1 MRIGVFKR
9 YWDKYKYNR
18 KKREALME
26 KFDEA
31 DVQIEAYMGD
41 DYKNWRDEVEG
52 AREFLH
58 ELETKQVQA
67 DSLDKSQGNTNI
79 KTIKGNPEQLTKQ
92 EIEYDSLTFNPFD
105 PINIKTQ
112 EGNLRKLYIEKD
124 NRKSEEESGLSL
136 GTTDKTTS

>member
-1 MRIGVFKR
+1 
-9 YWDKYKYNR
+9 
-18 KKREALME
+18 ME

-31 DVQIEAYMGD
+31 DVQIEAYLGD
-41 DYKNWRDEVEG
+41 EYRNWRDEVEG
-52 AREFLH
+52 AREFLQ
-58 ELETKQVQA
+58 ELKTKQVQA

-92 EIEYDSLTFNPFD
+92 EIEYDSQTFNPFD

-136 GTTDKTTS
+136 GTTDKTTTS